1 MVIDGIEVSVT
12 AADLDDFEVLE
23 CLAVMMDEET
33 ADRDR
38 MVTIPKL
45 FRLVFKDDWPRVK
58 RELREQHDGRLTS
71 EMVMDFFTHLTNELN
86 AKNS

>member
-1 MVIDGIEVSVT
+1 MVIDGIEVNVT
-12 AADLDDFEVLE
+12 AKDLDDFEVLE
-23 CLAVMMDEET
+23 CLSVMVDEYST
-33 ADRDR
+33 DSAR
-38 MVTIPKL
+38 MVAIPRL

>member
-1 MVIDGIEVSVT
+1 MVIDGIEVNVT
-12 AADLDDFEVLE
+12 AKDLDDFEVLE

-45 FRLVFKDDWPRVK
+45 FRLVFKSDWPRVK

>member
-1 MVIDGIEVSVT
+1 MVIDGIEVNVT

-45 FRLVFKDDWPRVK
+45 FRLVFKEDWPRVK